1 MGTRDSAVCCPLA
14 SATGCNTSV
23 WPKLYRH
30 DKIQRGSRAATDDY
44 RIRFVEASMFEN
56 ASYKFFALGLQR
68 FDLFGFHFLRL
79 QSHYNHLLRLRKIC
93 KTHYI

>member
-1 MGTRDSAVCCPLA
+1 MGAGDSAVCCPLA
-14 SATGCNTSV
+14 GATGCYTSV
-23 WPKLYRH
+23 WLEIYRH
-30 DKIQRGSRAATDDY
+30 NKVQRGSRAAADDY

-79 QSHYNHLLRLRKIC
+79 QSHYNHLLRLRKIN
-93 KTHYI
+93 KIHYL